1 MRKAALLFNS
11 RSGGR
16 RKQRQSDLQKI
27 QKILADAEVEA
38 RLVLTQS
45 SSDAADQARN
55 AIREGCDTVFACGGD
70 GTIHDVLQGLAG
82 SRVALGV
89 IPMGTANALAHDL
102 GLPLDPAKAARAL
115 MNGQQKR
122 IALGQVRAQGL
133 DGRSLTRYFT
143 VAVGVGV
150 DAHLFYK
157 LHAGLKQRMGM
168 AAYYSTAWHL
178 WFTHR
183 MERFVVACGD
193 EPSQSTRD
201 DVTEMLAVRIRN
213 FGGVLRELAPGA
225 SLDRNDLRL
234 VKCRTSSRLSYL
246 SYVARGFLR
255 ARWDVRGVE
264 LDYSD
269 KIRCDYAPQRQD
281 ISTESRRVYVEADG
295 ELVGTLPAEI
305 TIVLDALTLLV
316 PQGRRE

>member
-1 MRKAALLFNS
+1 MLRTAALIYNPASGRQDERRRAQVEAAAAELQRGGVRATIVASKGPRKA
-11 RSGGR
+11 G
-16 RKQRQSDLQKI
+16 
-27 QKILADAEVEA
+27 E
-38 RLVLTQS
+38 
-45 SSDAADQARN
+45 QARQLVADGCG
-55 AIREGCDTVFACGGD
+55 AIFACGGD

-82 SRVALGV
+82 SQVALGV

-115 MNGQQKR
+115 MNGRQKR
-122 IALGQVRAQGL
+122 IALGQVHAQGL

-201 DVTEMLAVRIRN
+201 D
-213 FGGVLRELAPGA
+213 
-225 SLDRNDLRL
+225 
-234 VKCRTSSRLSYL
+234 
-246 SYVARGFLR
+246 
-255 ARWDVRGVE
+255 
-264 LDYSD
+264 
-269 KIRCDYAPQRQD
+269 
-281 ISTESRRVYVEADG
+281 
-295 ELVGTLPAEI
+295 
-305 TIVLDALTLLV
+305 
-316 PQGRRE
+316 